1 VKETMFLGID
11 IGTSSSKGVL
21 VNAKG
26 ELLKTAARSHQVHR
40 PRQGHVE
47 MDPDL
52 WWDEFISITRELLAG
67 AHADVAAVG
76 VSGMGPCVV
85 LTGEDSRPLRPGILY
100 GIDTRAT
107 AQIDALNSELGR
119 EAIVS
124 RCGSELSSQAT
135 GPKIRWIAENEPE
148 LYSKARR
155 VFTTSSWLVFN
166 LTDEYI
172 LDHHSASQSVPLYD
186 LQNLNWHTPWTT
198 RVAAGIQMP
207 ELLWP
212 GDVAGQVT
220 SRAAQATG
228 LPVGTPVIAG
238 TVDAW
243 AEAIGVGAQ
252 DPGDLMLM
260 YGTTMFLVNT
270 TEATV
275 TAPGLWTTVGAARG
289 TRSLAAGMATSGAI
303 TGWIKDLVGTGYGP
317 LLEEAASC
325 PAGADGLLMLPYFAG
340 ERTPIQD
347 PDARGTIVG
356 LTLSHQ
362 RGHIY
367 RAALEATAFGVRH
380 NIEAMMAAGTDIK
393 RVIAV
398 GGGTTGSLWT
408 QIVSDV
414 TGLRQE
420 LTRTTIGAS
429 YGAAYLA
436 AGALSAPDIA
446 AWNPVT
452 CVYNPDERNYRRY
465 EKLYGLYRE
474 LYPAT
479 RTINQ
484 ALARMQRD
492 S

>member
-1 VKETMFLGID
+1 MKETVFLGID
-11 IGTSSSKGVL
+11 VGTSSSKGVV
-21 VNAKG
+21 VNVKG
-26 ELLKTAARSHQVHR
+26 ELVKTAVRSHQVQR
-40 PRQGHVE
+40 PKPGRVE

-52 WWDEFISITRELLAG
+52 WWEEFASISRELLDG
-67 AHADVAAVG
+67 ADAEVGAVG

-85 LTGEDSRPLRPGILY
+85 LTGEDSRPLRAGILY

-107 AQIDALNSELGR
+107 AQIESLNSELGR

-155 VFTTSSWLVFN
+155 LYTTSSWLVFN

-172 LDHHSASQSVPLYD
+172 LDHHTASQSTPLYD
-186 LQNLNWHTPWTT
+186 IHDLDWHTPWTA
-198 RVAAGIQMP
+198 RVATGLQMP

-212 GDVAGQVT
+212 GEVAGRVT
-220 SRAAQATG
+220 PRASKATG
-228 LPVGTPVIAG
+228 LAVGTPVIAG

-243 AEAIGVGAQ
+243 SEAVGIGAQ
-252 DPGDLMLM
+252 NPGDLMLM
-260 YGTTMFLVNT
+260 YGTTMFLINT
-270 TEATV
+270 TEAAV
-275 TAPGLWTTVGAARG
+275 AAPGLWTTVGAAKG

-303 TGWIKDLVGTGYGP
+303 TTWIKDLVGAEYQS
-317 LLEEAASC
+317 LLVEAAAC
-325 PAGADGLLMLPYFAG
+325 PPGSNGLLMLPYFAG

-362 RGHIY
+362 QGHLY

-380 NIEAMMAAGTDIK
+380 NLESMMAAGADVT
-393 RVIAV
+393 RVVAV

-420 LTRTTIGAS
+420 LNRTTIGAS

-436 AGALSAPDIA
+436 ANSLTVQDIA
-446 AWNPVT
+446 AWNPAT
-452 CVYNPDERNYRRY
+452 RVYTPDERNADRY
-465 EKLYGLYRE
+465 EELYVLYRE
-474 LYPAT
+474 LYGAT
-479 RTINQ
+479 KTINH
-484 ALARMQRD
+484 ALATIQ
-492 S
+492 SSP